1 MKKQN
6 KILLSVTAVIVIV
19 VVVLKAAGFFSS
31 SEESISSALGY
42 EMSAFDGVSPPSVA
56 IDIFNSL
63 EVIDKYDDKCKDHY
77 DRTAFP
83 EKWNLRSD
91 ELRRESLTDSKD
103 DESGSSVVSG
113 EWNLVYKQG
122 TTTDPGAIHIEHG
135 LPLLNIFCRAY
146 SANGGKYFEG
156 DPPEWHEEIAN
167 DSVLVFVVDGRS
179 NESRGGASWGESP
192 SRKNPDGWFPNNADV
207 HCPWLAL
214 QGDMLKKYGLVVTK
228 QERDKAVKVLEG
240 CIS

>member
-6 KILLSVTAVIVIV
+6 KILLLVTAAILIV
-19 VVVLKAAGFFSS
+19 VVALKATGFFSS

-56 IDIFNSL
+56 IEIFNSL
-63 EVIDKYDDKCKDHY
+63 EVIDKYDAACKDDF
-77 DRTAFP
+77 DRGYFK

-91 ELRRESLTDSKD
+91 ELRRESITDSKD

-113 EWNLVYKQG
+113 EWNLVYEKG
-122 TTTDPGAIHIEHG
+122 TTTDPDVIQIEHG
-135 LPLLNIFCRAY
+135 LPLFNIFCRAY
-146 SANGGKYFEG
+146 SANGGNYFEG

-167 DSVLVFVVDGRS
+167 DSVLVFVVNARS
-179 NESRGGASWGESP
+179 NESRGGASWGKSP
-192 SRKNPDGWFPNNADV
+192 SYKNPNGWKPNNADV
-207 HCPWLAL
+207 YCPWLAL
-214 QGDMLKKYGLVVTK
+214 QGDMLKKYGLAVTE
-228 QERDKAVKVLEG
+228 QEREIAVKALED